1 MLKAL
6 FLKKKINSIN
16 TFAEDEAMRQWLL
29 KVEMNKIYDKDRQ
42 LIEKARCAIDDWLS
56 GKNPNKSDLNAYLV
70 LRKKYKDIFNEN
82 NKSLEDPSANDVFT
96 MDSMS
101 LEEVDEIIDDRKR
114 NLFRKYYTSIIEVFR
129 SSERGIIIRPTSGGL
144 SKPNTPTNDFIDD
157 QIDIHNPFD
166 DLGVD

>member
-6 FLKKKINSIN
+6 FLKKNFNSVN
-16 TFAEDEAMRQWLL
+16 TLAEDEAMRQWIL

-42 LIEKARCAIDDWLS
+42 LIEKAKCAIDDWLR
-56 GKNPNKSDLNAYLV
+56 GKNPNKSDLNAYLF

-101 LEEVDEIIDDRKR
+101 LEEVDEIIDDRKI
-114 NLFRKYYTSIIEVFR
+114 NLIRKYYSSII
-129 SSERGIIIRPTSGGL
+129 
-144 SKPNTPTNDFIDD
+144 D
-157 QIDIHNPFD
+157 
-166 DLGVD
+166 